1 MKGILAAAA
10 ALLTLSIVPSYAHHS
25 DVAYENTSIE
35 LKDVT
40 FVKTAWVNPHSIVTF
55 DEKLPDG
62 KVRQWIVEMGSP
74 SAMGAVGW
82 NRNSL
87 TPGAVATVVVFPA
100 RNGTAHGRL
109 ARVMFPDGK
118 TLNYREPRPAGGAQ

>member
-1 MKGILAAAA
+1 M
-10 ALLTLSIVPSYAHHS
+10 
-25 DVAYENTSIE
+25 AYENTSIE
-35 LKDVT
+35 IKDVT

-55 DEKLPDG
+55 DVKDASG
-62 KVRQWIVEMGSP
+62 KVTQWIVEMGSP
-74 SAMGAVGW
+74 SAMSAVGW

>member
-1 MKGILAAAA
+1 MRNLVFVVCAA
-10 ALLTLSIVPSYAHHS
+10 ALLSFNVPSYAHHS
-25 DVAYENTSIE
+25 DVAYLTTSIE

-55 DEKLPDG
+55 DEKQADG
-62 KVRQWIVEMGSP
+62 TMRQWIVEMGSP

-87 TPGAVATVVVFPA
+87 TPGAVATVYVYPA

-109 ARVMFPDGK
+109 ARVVFPDGK
-118 TLNYREPRPAGGAQ
+118 SLNYRDVR

>member
-1 MKGILAAAA
+1 MKGILAVVIAS
-10 ALLTLSIVPSYAHHS
+10 LTISIVPLIAHHS
-25 DVAYENTSIE
+25 DVAYETTSIE

-55 DEKLPDG
+55 DQKQADG
-62 KVRQWIVEMGSP
+62 KMRQWIVEMGSP

-87 TPGAVATVVVFPA
+87 PPGAVATVYVYPA

-109 ARVMFPDGK
+109 ARVVFPDGK
-118 TLNYREPRPAGGAQ
+118 TLNYRDVR

>member
-1 MKGILAAAA
+1 MRKLLFVICAT
-10 ALLTLSIVPSYAHHS
+10 ALLSLNLYAHHS

-55 DEKLPDG
+55 DAKDASG
-62 KVRQWIVEMGSP
+62 KVTQWIVEMGSP

-87 TPGAVATVVVFPA
+87 PPGGVATVVVFPA

-109 ARVMFPDGK
+109 AQVRFPDGK
-118 TLNYREPRPAGGAQ
+118 TLNYREPRPVGGAQ

>member
-10 ALLTLSIVPSYAHHS
+10 TLLTLSIGPSYAHHS
-25 DVAYENTSIE
+25 DVAYENRSIE

-87 TPGAVATVVVFPA
+87 TPGAVATVDVYPA

-109 ARVMFPDGK
+109 ARVRFPDGK
-118 TLNYREPRPAGGAQ
+118 TLNYREIRPAGEAR